1 MVTHGQLMPLPQ
13 RWHCCHA
20 VPQLLAQESSS
31 SIPAPCMVPGAKL
44 QPPPTRG
51 HWGQWGQ
58 PGATLLQHTACL
70 PAMPVP
76 CLPAINNSVVEVT
89 AVSLSPGTASLQGRV
104 TTKHRVPWG
113 VMASATWRP
122 MHRTGRGGGDG
133 GTRSKQ
139 GTSTESKT
147 GQQETSPASSKQG
160 GQLSPVLMAGP
171 LPVPGLCCLV
181 SPPWPDGGGSCGS
194 ESPPSPRR

>member
-58 PGATLLQHTACL
+58 PGATLLQHTTCL

-122 MHRTGRGGGDG
+122 MHRTGGGWRHPKQTRNQHRVKDRAARNLPSFEQTGRTALSCADG
-133 GTRSKQ
+133 RSP
-139 GTSTESKT
+139 TC
-147 GQQETSPASSKQG
+147 PRA
-160 GQLSPVLMAGP
+160 VLPRVPSLAGRWR
-171 LPVPGLCCLV
+171 LV
-181 SPPWPDGGGSCGS
+181 WL
-194 ESPPSPRR
+194 